1 MDQAEEHYHRA
12 LALADDLGMRPVAA
26 HCHAGLG
33 RLYRRMDKGPQA
45 REQLGTAV
53 EMYRG
58 MDMGFY
64 AEQAEVTLGELD

>member
-1 MDQAEEHYHRA
+1 
-12 LALADDLGMRPVAA
+12 
-26 HCHAGLG
+26 
-33 RLYRRMDKGPQA
+33 MDKGPQA

-64 AEQAEVTLGELD
+64 AEQAEVTLGELG